1 MALRGIAVCY
11 YSYSYNSIEMPLH
24 LNCAAY
30 LGLYSAYF
38 CPFAFRNQTESI
50 YPPVR
55 VAIASYQIW
64 QKLIPDSH
72 AEARAET
79 YQLTHVH
86 MFLPLIYFLQQLLPS
101 FTHADSSL

>member
-38 CPFAFRNQTESI
+38 CPFAF
-50 YPPVR
+50 
-55 VAIASYQIW
+55 
-64 QKLIPDSH
+64 
-72 AEARAET
+72 
-79 YQLTHVH
+79 
-86 MFLPLIYFLQQLLPS
+86 
-101 FTHADSSL
+101 

>member
-11 YSYSYNSIEMPLH
+11 YSYSYNSIEMPMH

-50 YPPVR
+50 YPLVR
-55 VAIASYQIW
+55 IAIASHQIW